1 MSLRT
6 ELIKARSEIARLE
19 SRLAGKEAQVAL
31 LLDELISLRKA
42 IEDAGFD
49 IERN

>member
-1 MSLRT
+1 LR
-6 ELIKARSEIARLE
+6 LGA
-19 SRLAGKEAQVAL
+19 RLAGKEAQVAL

-42 IEDAGFD
+42 IDDAGFD